1 MEDLED
7 ICYFFHA
14 FGGCVM
20 IWSQPYVEKIPDPEV
35 RLSGDPKI
43 PGFFAHMLPGCFETQ
58 PIVCE
63 PNDRL
68 LAASFL
74 CDQDSCISQWNI
86 WMTIRHLDQFW
97 SHIKKSMESFGSS
110 TFFGNV
116 TFQYS
121 LMCGG

>member
-1 MEDLED
+1 
-7 ICYFFHA
+7 
-14 FGGCVM
+14 M